1 MKQFNEE
8 YAVCKQ
14 QVLNELSQTLDSVD
28 VVALERLSKDI
39 LSSKKVFL
47 VGVGRVL
54 LSLQAFAKRLSH
66 LGVDAHCV
74 GDICEPA
81 ITEEDLLIVGSGS
94 GMSVFPV
101 AIAKVARKYNAK
113 IVHIGSNPHGDVA
126 EYTDYMVRIPVRT
139 KLYLEDEINSQQPMT
154 SLFEQSL
161 YLVGDI
167 LAMMIIRKQNLDLR
181 ELWQFHANL
190 E

>member
-1 MKQFNEE
+1 MKPFGNE

-28 VVALERLSKDI
+28 LVALERLSNDI
-39 LSSKKVFL
+39 MSSKKVFV

-66 LGVDAHCV
+66 LGVDAHVV

-101 AIAKVARKYNAK
+101 AIAKVARRYNAK

-126 EYTDYMVRIPVRT
+126 EYADYMVRIPVRT
-139 KLYLEDEINSQQPMT
+139 KLYLDDEIDSQQPMT
-154 SLFEQSL
+154 SLFEQAL

-167 LAMMIIRKQNLDLR
+167 IAMMLIRERNIDLK
-181 ELWQFHANL
+181 ELWQYHANL